1 MFIHVRTAKFISKIF
16 FSLKFNLYL
25 FPENI
30 YYYITPSVDLANSKN
45 ITADYEF
52 TNSVDSIVL
61 GERDIP

>member
-1 MFIHVRTAKFISKIF
+1 M
-16 FSLKFNLYL
+16 KFNLYL

-52 TNSVDSIVL
+52 SNSVDSIVL
-61 GERDIP
+61 GERDISVRKK